1 MTWARTTTIV
11 TGLGVTASV
20 LLSGCQTS
28 GPAIRGDVG
37 AFSAHE
43 TSHAGASARTVVGPD
58 YRIGVPDRVRVVGDG
73 VRGVEVEEAAV
84 DAEGFVT
91 LPTLGRVKVSGLTTD
106 EASEALTRRVR
117 TLDPNATLTLTVTR
131 YASRHVYAFGGVGAA
146 GPVAWRPGMTL
157 ADALSEAG
165 LSPQADLREVSVIR
179 PGNPGDER
187 SAPRRVTV
195 DFARLIEAG
204 DATVNVSLRAGDVVV
219 VPRAEGKPAWSAWDG
234 DGAALLAAVA
244 DTPKPESLG
253 DVGSVPA
260 SNGQPIDVER
270 SAAFEPTSAATWP
283 VSNRSAASA
292 VGAPKSPTAAGAGYF
307 GVSEG
312 LNAPRDAQGGVI
324 FWN

>member
-1 MTWARTTTIV
+1 MTWVRTTTIV
-11 TGLGVTASV
+11 AGLGVTAS
-20 LLSGCQTS
+20 LLLPGCQTS

-43 TSHAGASARTVVGPD
+43 TSHTGASARTVVGPD
-58 YRIGVPDRVRVVGDG
+58 YRIGVPDRVRVVGNG
-73 VRGVEVEEAAV
+73 VRGVDVEEAAV

-91 LPTLGRVKVSGLTTD
+91 LPTLGRVKVSGLTAD

-117 TLDPNATLTLTVTR
+117 TLDPNATLTLNITR

-157 ADALSEAG
+157 ADVLSEAG
-165 LSPQADLREVSVIR
+165 VRPQAELHEVSVIR
-179 PGNPGDER
+179 PGIPGDER

-204 DATVNVSLRAGDVVV
+204 DASVNVALRAGDVVV
-219 VPRAEGKPAWSAWDG
+219 VPHPEGKPGWSAWDG
-234 DGAALLAAVA
+234 DEAALLAAVA
-244 DTPKPESLG
+244 GKPKPESLG
-253 DVGSVPA
+253 DVGTLPA
-260 SNGQPIDVER
+260 SNGHPIDFEQ
-270 SAAFEPTSAATWP
+270 SAAFEPTWAATWP

-292 VGAPKSPTAAGAGYF
+292 IGAPKSPTAAGAGYF

-312 LNAPRDAQGGVI
+312 LKTPRDAEGGVI